1 MICRG
6 VSNTDLTCNQRCI
19 NLEIASKLQP
29 RTRNYFTF
37 NAMNGS
43 QIFVI
48 GGPWPIYVLGYC
60 GSNMTDPN
68 SELGVVRHVGLYAY
82 PSSFSFS
89 LCGNYMLNTGK
100 NGCCISTFIPKNP
113 SYQPV
118 ILCGGR

>member
-48 GGPWPIYVLGYC
+48 GGPWPIYVLG
-60 GSNMTDPN
+60 
-68 SELGVVRHVGLYAY
+68 VVRHVGLYAY